1 MAKRK
6 LKSIDD
12 IDFLPGIDIKHNRR
26 KHTTPSLRFIKDTES
41 GVVELLRNE
50 IWMHF
55 LDGMSVRKIGELP
68 EINLSKSVV
77 DRHIQICKK
86 MYDEW
91 VTKNGLSLHG
101 DPANR
106 LEDTIAALDEDLIE
120 IRELCKD
127 AKDNDDVRGYTQLKT
142 LETAIRKE
150 KGKYMG
156 IEPPKQVNVELTSAE
171 VTRETMEKMFP
182 TDDGDMSGD
191 DSEVEGDVEQ

>member
-26 KHTTPSLRFIKDTES
+26 KHVTPSLRFIKEGES

-55 LDGMSVRKIGELP
+55 LDGMSVRKIGELS

-86 MYDEW
+86 MYDDW

-106 LEDTIAALDEDLIE
+106 LEDTIAALDEDLME

-182 TDDGDMSGD
+182 TDDGGD
-191 DSEVEGDVEQ
+191 SQVEEDSE

>member
-26 KHTTPSLRFIKDTES
+26 KHVTPSLRFIKEGES

-55 LDGMSVRKIGELP
+55 LDGMSVRKIGDLP

-106 LEDTIAALDEDLIE
+106 LEDTIAALDEDLVE
-120 IRELCKD
+120 IRELCKV
-127 AKDNDDVRGYTQLKT
+127 AKEDGDVRGYTQLKNT
-142 LETAIRKE
+142 EVAVRKE
-150 KGKYMG
+150 KAKYMG
-156 IEPPKQVNVELTSAE
+156 VEPPKQVNVELTSAE
-171 VTRETMEKMFP
+171 VTREYMEKMFRS
-182 TDDGDMSGD
+182 DDGGD
-191 DSEVEGDVEQ
+191 DSQVEEDSEDDSE